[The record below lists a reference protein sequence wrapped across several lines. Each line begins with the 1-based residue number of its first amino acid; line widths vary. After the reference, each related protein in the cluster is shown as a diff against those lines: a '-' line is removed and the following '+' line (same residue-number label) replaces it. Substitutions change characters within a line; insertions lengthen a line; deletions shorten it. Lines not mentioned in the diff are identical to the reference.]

1 MYGQKHTSSSADRK
15 MTEEIKYVDE
25 RCNYCRV
32 VSGYDN
38 LPIFEQCLKCLI
50 YKNKKLMQVRKE
62 KEREFNEVI

>member
-1 MYGQKHTSSSADRK
+1 